1 MTTPASQSDVET
13 AVSNVE
19 SVKSF
24 VSSLNDYID
33 FLEGE
38 VEKAIAEAA
47 VLIAHLPIRERKQRL
62 AEIAAKSRAELRR
75 NSDQKRWQA
84 FLKPLQFHAE
94 IARRTLA
101 LYPSPE
107 AMLAAQGLGS
117 EERREI
123 EDGIQ
128 LLDAKSLLELS
139 RLAVATR
146 NWILGAGLLTI
157 NNRRPLDRGAFQ
169 SCEFASAI
177 IGAEHSR
184 LVASARYV
192 SEALEASLERNRKFE
207 RGEASRHF
215 RSSS

>member
-1 MTTPASQSDVET
+1 MGIQFRGNE
-13 AVSNVE
+13 
-19 SVKSF
+19 
-24 VSSLNDYID
+24 
-33 FLEGE
+33 
-38 VEKAIAEAA
+38 
-47 VLIAHLPIRERKQRL
+47 QRL
-62 AEIAAKSRAELRR
+62 AIPYRRTDQSRRIEMYQKLLRR
-75 NSDQKRWQA
+75 YLA
-84 FLKPLQFHAE
+84 FSAIKAE
-94 IARRTLA
+94 PT
-101 LYPSPE
+101 
-107 AMLAAQGLGS
+107 LAAQGLGS

-128 LLDAKSLLELS
+128 LLDAKSLLELA

-157 NNRRPLDRGAFQ
+157 NNRRPLDRRVFQ

-177 IGAEHSR
+177 IGDEHSR